1 MARLLEWLEGLNID
15 AQKKAQLKES
25 MGAAIKDH
33 PEVDKEFEA
42 SVLRQGDYS
51 RVMNEA
57 TALGK
62 KLQAD
67 FDSKNQD
74 LERYKATLISTRG
87 KLDGQFKKVLQER
100 DTALAQLQ
108 QHQTAIKKLA
118 DEHGFSAEE
127 LGLSALP
134 AAGTPIAAP
143 AAAAA
148 DPDAPRYVTLDDLY
162 RETAS
167 VPLFQ
172 AQIED
177 VAAEYHQL
185 FGKPF
190 PSGERE
196 KLAAKAIKD
205 GKGPRDIAPDIYG
218 FTARRSELA
227 AEETKANEARI
238 RADERTIVTSE
249 IMSNAARGGVGQ
261 PGANSPALRFSER
274 HQQKQT
280 QDVSHLLHAA
290 QSMETLAQ
298 KALE

>member
-1 MARLLEWLEGLNID
+1 MKVLEWLESLTLD
-15 AQKKAQLKES
+15 PAKKAQLKES
-25 MGAAIKDH
+25 IGAAIKDH

-62 KLQAD
+62 KLQTD
-67 FDSKNQD
+67 FDSKNQE

-87 KLDGQFKKVLQER
+87 KLDTSFKKIVQER

-108 QHQTAIKKLA
+108 QHQTAIKRLA

-127 LGLSALP
+127 LGLTTLP
-134 AAGTPIAAP
+134 AAGAPVVP

-148 DPDAPRYVTLDDLY
+148 DADAPKYVTLDDLY

-177 VAAEYHQL
+177 VAAEYSQL

-190 PSGERE
+190 PRG
-196 KLAAKAIKD
+196 
-205 GKGPRDIAPDIYG
+205 DIFFPK
-218 FTARRSELA
+218 E
-227 AEETKANEARI
+227 
-238 RADERTIVTSE
+238 
-249 IMSNAARGGVGQ
+249 Q
-261 PGANSPALRFSER
+261 
-274 HQQKQT
+274 
-280 QDVSHLLHAA
+280 
-290 QSMETLAQ
+290 
-298 KALE
+298 